1 MKLEGGDELFNPIYT
16 GVKFRSHIRGGA
28 DSAPLLENTP
38 GGLFGTKLSMRTK
51 FGPNFQK
58 NHI

>member
-1 MKLEGGDELFNPIYT
+1 MILVPINPILTNLFWASYN
-16 GVKFRSHIRGGA
+16 RGGA
-28 DSAPLLENTP
+28 DSAPLLEITP
-38 GGLFGTKLSMRTK
+38 GGPFGTKLSMRTK